1 MTENIQRFLASRRIE
16 NDPIIVHWMRSSGM
30 QEALTIIDKRVEY
43 LLNHKAM
50 KKLNQWFLA
59 DDSNFNDITAERYV
73 INYLMKQNT
82 NISDNLYKSGTDAYL
97 KHASSCVGVEVTTL
111 NGFFGE
117 WILYERLPHI
127 LKDHGF
133 LSDKNLE
140 INYSQQRILKEAR
153 KSKRKIYEYIQQC
166 AMFIMSKNYD
176 SLRTLE
182 ISVAQDNRCIGHIH

>member
-1 MTENIQRFLASRRIE
+1 
-16 NDPIIVHWMRSSGM
+16 MRSSGM
-30 QEALTIIDKRVEY
+30 QEALTIIEKSVEY

-117 WILYERLPHI
+117 WILY
-127 LKDHGF
+127 GCG
-133 LSDKNLE
+133 S
-140 INYSQQRILKEAR
+140 S
-153 KSKRKIYEYIQQC
+153 
-166 AMFIMSKNYD
+166 
-176 SLRTLE
+176 RTTPLYHL
-182 ISVAQDNRCIGHIH
+182 ISRRWVPLVVCCDGGAGIGTFPLA